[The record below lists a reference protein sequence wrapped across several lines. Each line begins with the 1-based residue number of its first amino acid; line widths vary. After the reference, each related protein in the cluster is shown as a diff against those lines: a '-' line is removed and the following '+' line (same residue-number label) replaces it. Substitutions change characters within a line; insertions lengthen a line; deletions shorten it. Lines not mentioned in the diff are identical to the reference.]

1 MSLVGSVSLTN
12 NENGVYL
19 GKVAIDNLNISSDQ
33 ILYSANGIDIDGLNI
48 STGLQKSTNNLITV
62 GNPNIQLTSNSLY
75 VNDNVTSINAAI
87 DNADQADVIYVS
99 SGSYSEA
106 GDRLTFYNKYN
117 MAVLCPATGG
127 TITEVLNGLD
137 VTGTS
142 ELIRIANLQIE
153 PHPTNPSVIS
163 GTGRYIFRNLNF
175 QGSLSLNHT
184 VEIGF
189 GVSKYITFE
198 NCEWDEYCD
207 IFISDQLLAPV
218 YFINCNFGN
227 ATITYNN
234 LSQFFVIMSNCA
246 GLAAMP
252 TSTQATLVGVNV
264 LTTGVS
270 SLDTTNV
277 NIPLAGSLNFATGA
291 DISIN
296 GQSSSVLVNYVPT
309 ADGANGLKW
318 SAYAPSLF
326 FCDSYSGQYPAS
338 ATGNSLT
345 LFQKGSQTNIVENK
359 PTIMMFS
366 LNMSVAGG
374 ADVLT
379 LTLRDDDSSNNLAQ
393 LLFNVANG
401 PHTVAGQFN
410 FVMPATFILNYSIIG
425 SLVTHNITVNTT
437 GAYGITIYQNL
448 A

>member
-33 ILYSANGIDIDGLNI
+33 ILYSADGIDISGLNI

-75 VNDNVTSINAAI
+75 VNDNVTSINTAI
-87 DNADQADVIYVS
+87 QNADQADVIYVS

-163 GTGRYIFRNLNF
+163 GTGRYIFRNINF

-184 VEIGF
+184 VQIGL

-234 LSQFFVIMSNCA
+234 LSPLLVIINNCA
-246 GLAAMP
+246 GLAAIP
-252 TSTQATLVGVNV
+252 TSTEATLVGVNV
-264 LTTGVS
+264 LTIGVS

-277 NIPLAGSLNFATGA
+277 NIPSVGSLNFATGA

-296 GQSSSVLVNYVPT
+296 GQSSSALVNYVPT
-309 ADGANGLKW
+309 ADGENGLKW

-326 FCDSYSGQYPAS
+326 FCDSYSGQLSVAS
-338 ATGNSLT
+338 GNPLT
-345 LFQKGSQTNIVENK
+345 IFQKASQINIVPNK

-366 LNMSVAGG
+366 LNMTVAGG

-379 LTLRDDDSSNNLAQ
+379 LTLQNDDDSSTLAQ
-393 LLFNVANG
+393 LLFNVGGNA
-401 PHTVAGQFN
+401 HTVAGQFN
-410 FVMPATFILNYSIIG
+410 FVMPDISILNYSIIG
-425 SLVTHNITVNTT
+425 SLGTHNISTDANS
-437 GAYGITIYQNL
+437 AYGITLYQNL

>member
-1 MSLVGSVSLTN
+1 
-12 NENGVYL
+12 
-19 GKVAIDNLNISSDQ
+19 
-33 ILYSANGIDIDGLNI
+33 
-48 STGLQKSTNNLITV
+48 
-62 GNPNIQLTSNSLY
+62 
-75 VNDNVTSINAAI
+75 
-87 DNADQADVIYVS
+87 
-99 SGSYSEA
+99 
-106 GDRLTFYNKYN
+106 

-137 VTGTS
+137 ITGTS

-153 PHPTNPSVIS
+153 PHPTDPSVIS
-163 GTGRYIFRNLNF
+163 GTGRYVFRNLNF

-184 VEIGF
+184 VQIGF

-246 GLAAMP
+246 GLSAIP
-252 TSTQATLVGVNV
+252 TSTEATLVGVNV

-277 NIPLAGSLNFATGA
+277 NIPSVGSLNFATGA

-296 GQSSSVLVNYVPT
+296 GQSSSALVNYVPT
-309 ADGANGLKW
+309 ADGINGLKW

-326 FCDSYSGQYPAS
+326 FCDSYSGQLSVAS
-338 ATGNSLT
+338 GNPLT
-345 LFQKGSQTNIVENK
+345 IFQKETQINIVPNK
-359 PTIMMFS
+359 TTIMMFS
-366 LNMSVAGG
+366 LNMTVAGG

-379 LTLRDDDSSNNLAQ
+379 LELQNDDDISTLAQ
-393 LLFNVANG
+393 LSFNVGGNA
-401 PHTVAGQFN
+401 HTVAGQFN
-410 FVMPATFILNYSIIG
+410 FVMPNISILNYSIIG
-425 SLVTHNITVNTT
+425 SLVTHNISTNTNS
-437 GAYGITIYQNL
+437 AYGITLYQNL